1 MALEGLAVGVAK
13 QAGAVVDFRGNIGVG
28 TDGLKVGD
36 GGEPLAECGLVGSVG
51 QAEKVGGAVVESVG
65 PGTAERTQGRSEARG
80 LNHARWV
87 SNRSAQATT
96 PMSVREDKKA
106 QQKQQ
111 YKERDDACKNQA
123 RRTRLCVGSHAVS
136 PTEAKPILP

>member
-1 MALEGLAVGVAK
+1 
-13 QAGAVVDFRGNIGVG
+13 
-28 TDGLKVGD
+28 
-36 GGEPLAECGLVGSVG
+36 
-51 QAEKVGGAVVESVG
+51 
-65 PGTAERTQGRSEARG
+65 
-80 LNHARWV
+80 
-87 SNRSAQATT
+87 
-96 PMSVREDKKA
+96 MSVREDKKA